1 MSTARSGEDTPQP
14 GPTLSSLIV
23 RFDHFRPVLDSL
35 AMNYRLNGLSMALA
49 RAAGPESV
57 A

>member
-1 MSTARSGEDTPQP
+1 MSTDGSGEDTPQP

-35 AMNYRLNGLSMALA
+35 AMNYRLNGLKLRSNMAPWHEV
-49 RAAGPESV
+49 AA
-57 A
+57 